1 MQPRPGFRCACLWG
15 CLVSLGFFT
24 PGSAQ
29 AQLPQTRLYAVFPP
43 GGQVGST
50 FDLAVTRGD
59 DLDELRQLTFS
70 HPGITAVQKTTT
82 TTNGKTE
89 PIANQFSVTIAAD
102 VPPALYEV
110 RGVGLYG
117 MSNPRFFEIGQRA
130 EFVEVEPNN
139 LATQAMPVEIGQTIN
154 GRINGATDVDLY
166 KFVGQ
171 PGQRV
176 VIDCAAKRI
185 DSRLDGILELQDATG
200 RRLAAARNTTAKDA
214 VLDFTLPAAG
224 EYLVRLTDYVYAGG
238 EDYFYRLKFRATPF
252 VDFVLPPAGVPG
264 STGQYTVYGRNL
276 PGGQPTEWKVN
287 GQPLQQATVEITLPS
302 DPSQWSPGL
311 YLDGYAASIDAM
323 PYRWMTAD
331 GPSNAVAFGY
341 STGPV
346 TMETEPNGL
355 PAQVNKVTVPAEL
368 AGQFQAKG
376 DLDLYQFDA
385 KAGEIV
391 WIEMQGQRLGY
402 GADPYLTIDQV
413 TVNDKG
419 EETLKRIAA
428 VDDEGNNPL
437 PIIFETIHDDPV
449 TKFVAPA
456 DGSYRLTVRDRYAAS
471 RGSPSLLYRLT
482 LRRETPDFRVVVVPD
497 GPTPP
502 NQKTP
507 QTWSVGLR
515 KGDQFPVSVVVLR
528 KDGFEG
534 DVTVSVQGLPPGVTC
549 RDISVGAKPSAG
561 VMVFESAE
569 DAAEWAGTVQVIGT
583 AKVTDPAAVAAVVVA
598 QQGMKPATDAIAA
611 AEKAL
616 AKPADDLAKAT
627 AELTAAQ
634 AELAAKADDEALKKK
649 VADAEAKVAAAKTVN
664 DQAVAAKAAAD
675 QKLAEVQA
683 AIAQAQQ
690 ARDAATKDVT
700 HAARF
705 GTIAW
710 SGRQNVPGETRLSHQ
725 LELSVMGEAAPF
737 QIKTDV
743 HRVVANHGRQIL
755 VPVKAIRRNGF
766 DADIPLTFVGQPQNV
781 QIENKPIKK
790 GTEEEVFRIFVP
802 VNAPVGTYT
811 LYLAAQAQVSYR
823 RNPQKADRL
832 KAEFDAADKA
842 ANDAVEQQKTLV
854 AKRDEAVKQVAAMVA
869 GLKAATDAK
878 AVADKVLADAQAAEK
893 AAAEAVTKA
902 GEDANAKAEAEKK
915 LVDAQA
921 AVKSATEG
929 VTTAEQTRVTAETQ
943 SKSAEEAKVA
953 AEAAVKVADETA
965 KTTMAAKAAAD
976 KLFKDADN
984 AAKAKNINFL
994 PTTTPIVL
1002 TIKPAPCTVATAP
1015 MNGGNVK
1022 KGEKVEVKVTIKRQN
1037 DFTGPV
1043 TLTLPLPPN
1052 LKGLQAAEVTIP
1064 ADQTEGTLVV
1074 EATAEAPAGAV
1085 ANLVVRAVSQFDG
1098 EAMVDQPV
1106 GITVQ

>member
-1 MQPRPGFRCACLWG
+1 MPPRLAVRCACLWG
-15 CLVSLGFFT
+15 GLLGGALLVGN
-24 PGSAQ
+24 SAW
-29 AQLPQTRLYAVFPP
+29 AQLPQTRLYALFPP
-43 GGQVGST
+43 GGQVGTT
-50 FDLAVTRGD
+50 FDLTVTRGD
-59 DLDELRQLTFS
+59 DLEELRQLQFS
-70 HPGITAVQKTTT
+70 HPGITATQKTTT
-82 TTNGKTE
+82 NNGKTE
-89 PIANQFSVTIAAD
+89 PVPNQFTVSVAAD
-102 VPPALYEV
+102 VPPSLYEV
-110 RGVGLYG
+110 RCVGLYG

-130 EFVEVEPNN
+130 EFAEVEPNN

-154 GRINGATDVDLY
+154 GRINGATDVDLF
-166 KFVGQ
+166 KLVGQ

-176 VIDCAAKRI
+176 IIDCAAKRI
-185 DSRLDGILELQDATG
+185 DSRLDSTLELHDAAG
-200 RRLAAARNTTAKDA
+200 RRLATARNTSAKDA
-214 VLDFTLPAAG
+214 VLDYTLPAAG
-224 EYLVRLTDYVYAGG
+224 EYIVRLTDFVYAGG

-264 STGQYTVYGRNL
+264 STAQYTIYGRNL
-276 PGGQPTEWKVN
+276 PGGQPTDVVVQ
-287 GQPLQQATVEITLPS
+287 GHPLQKATVDITLPG
-302 DPSQWSPGL
+302 DPTHWSAGL
-311 YLDGYAASIDAM
+311 NLDGNSASIDAW
-323 PYRWMTAD
+323 PYRWLTPE
-331 GPSNAVAFGY
+331 GPSNAVVMGY
-341 STGPV
+341 ATSPV
-346 TMETEPNGL
+346 TMETEPNNL
-355 PAQVNKVTVPAEL
+355 PTQVNKVTVPAEL
-368 AGQFQAKG
+368 AGQFQSKG
-376 DLDLYQFDA
+376 DVDLYQFDA
-385 KAGEIV
+385 QAGEVV

-413 TVNDKG
+413 TVNEKG

-437 PIIFETIHDDPV
+437 PVIFETIHDDPV
-449 TKFVAPA
+449 AKFVAPA
-456 DGSYRLTVRDRYAAS
+456 AGQYRLSLRDRYAAS

-482 LRRETPDFRVVVVPD
+482 LRRETPDFRVVIVPD

-534 DVTVSVQGLPPGVTC
+534 DVTVAVQGLPPGVTC

-561 VMVFESAE
+561 VMVFETAE
-569 DAAEWAGTVQVIGT
+569 DAAEWAGTVQVVGT
-583 AKVTDPAAVAAVVVA
+583 AKITDPTAVAAVAVA
-598 QQGMKPATDAIAA
+598 QQGLKPATDAIPA

-634 AELAAKADDEALKKK
+634 AELATKADDEALKKK

-683 AIAQAQQ
+683 AITQAQQ
-690 ARDAATKDVT
+690 AKDAATKEVA
-700 HAARF
+700 HAARY

-710 SGRQNVPGETRLSHQ
+710 SGRQNVPGETRLSAQ
-725 LELSVMGEAAPF
+725 LELSVMNEAAPF
-737 QIKTDV
+737 QVKTEI

-755 VPVKAIRRNGF
+755 VPVKAIRRHGF

-781 QIENKPIKK
+781 QIENKPVKK
-790 GTEEEVFRIFVP
+790 GTDEEVFRIFVP
-802 VNAPVGTYT
+802 ANAPVGTYT
-811 LYLAAQAQVSYR
+811 MYLVAQAQVSYR

-842 ANDAVEQQKTLV
+842 ANEAVEQQKALV
-854 AKRDEAVKQVAAMVA
+854 AKRDEAVKQTAAMVE
-869 GLKAATDAK
+869 GLKQATEAK
-878 AVADKVLADAQAAEK
+878 AAADKVLADAQAAEK

-902 GEDANAKAEAEKK
+902 GEDATAKAEAEKK
-915 LVDAQA
+915 LADSQA
-921 AVKSATEG
+921 AVKTATET
-929 VTTAEQTRVTAETQ
+929 VATAEQTRVTAETQ
-943 SKSAEEAKVA
+943 SKTAEEAKVA
-953 AEAAVKVADETA
+953 AEAAVKVADETI
-965 KTTMAAKAAAD
+965 KTTMTAKAAAD

-984 AAKAKNINFL
+984 VAKAKNINFL

-1022 KGEKVEVKVTIKRQN
+1022 KGEKVDVKVTIKRQN

-1052 LKGLQAAEVTIP
+1052 VKGLQAAEVTIP

-1074 EATAEAPAGAV
+1074 EATAEATAGAI

-1098 EAMVDQPV
+1098 EALVDQPV
-1106 GITVQ
+1106 AITVQ

>member
-1 MQPRPGFRCACLWG
+1 MQTRLGFCCACLWG
-15 CLVSLGFFT
+15 CLISLCGN
-24 PGSAQ
+24 SSLL

-43 GGQVGST
+43 GGQVGTT
-50 FDLAVTRGD
+50 FDLTVTRGD
-59 DLDELRQLTFS
+59 DLDELRLLSFS

-82 TTNGKTE
+82 NNGKTE
-89 PIANQFSVTIAAD
+89 PIANQFTVTVAAN
-102 VPPALYEV
+102 VPPAAYEV
-110 RGVGLYG
+110 RCVGLYG
-117 MSNPRFFEIGQRA
+117 MSNPRFFEVGQRA

-139 LATQAMPVEIGQTIN
+139 IATQAMPVEIGQTIN

-171 PGQRV
+171 AGQRV
-176 VIDCAAKRI
+176 IVDCAARRI
-185 DSRLDGILELQDATG
+185 DSRLDSILELHDAAG
-200 RRLAAARNTTAKDA
+200 RRLAAARNTTGRDA
-214 VLDFTLPAAG
+214 VLDYTLPAAG
-224 EYLVRLTDYVYAGG
+224 EYIVRLTDFVYAGG

-264 STGQYTVYGRNL
+264 STAQYTVYGRNL
-276 PGGQPTEWKVN
+276 PNGQPTDLQIN
-287 GQPLQQATVEITLPS
+287 GHRLQKATVDITLPN
-302 DPSQWSPGL
+302 DPSVWSSGL
-311 YLDGYAASIDAM
+311 NLDGYAASIDAV
-323 PYRWMTAD
+323 PYRWNTPD
-331 GPSNAVAFGY
+331 GPSNAVALGY
-341 STGPV
+341 STSPV
-346 TMETEPNGL
+346 TMETEPNDQ

-368 AGQFQAKG
+368 AGQFQARG
-376 DLDLYQFDA
+376 DVDLYQFEA

-419 EETLKRIAA
+419 EENLKRIAA
-428 VDDEGNNPL
+428 VDDEGSNPL
-437 PIIFETIHDDPV
+437 PVVFETIHDDPV
-449 TKFVAPA
+449 TKFAAPA
-456 DGSYRLTVRDRYAAS
+456 DGVYRLSVRDRYAAS

-502 NQKTP
+502 NQKNPT
-507 QTWSVGLR
+507 TWSVGLR
-515 KGDQFPVSVVVLR
+515 KGDQYPVSVVVIR

-534 DVTVSVQGLPPGVTC
+534 DVNVSVQGLPAGVTC
-549 RDISVGAKPSAG
+549 RDISVGSKPSAG
-561 VMVFESAE
+561 VLVFETAE

-583 AKVTDPAAVAAVVVA
+583 AKITDPVAVAALTAA
-598 QQGMKPATDAIAA
+598 QQGLKPAADAIAA

-616 AKPADDLAKAT
+616 AKPAEDLAKAM

-634 AELAAKADDEALKKK
+634 TELAAKPDDEALKKK
-649 VADAEAKVAAAKTVN
+649 VADAEAKVTAAKTAN

-675 QKLAEVQA
+675 QKLAEVKA
-683 AIAQAQQ
+683 AVAQAQQ
-690 ARDAATKDVT
+690 AKDAATRDVT
-700 HAARF
+700 RTARY

-710 SGRQNVPGETRLSHQ
+710 SGKQNVPGETRLSDQ
-725 LELSVMGEAAPF
+725 LELSVMNEAAPF
-737 QIKTDV
+737 QVKTDV

-755 VPVKAIRRNGF
+755 VPVKAVRRNGF

-781 QIENKPIKK
+781 QIENKPVKK
-790 GTEEEVFRIFVP
+790 GSDEEVYRVFVP
-802 VNAPVGTYT
+802 ANAPVGTYT
-811 LYLAAQAQVSYR
+811 MYLAAQAQVSYR

-842 ANDAVEQQKTLV
+842 ANEAVEQQKAMA
-854 AKRDEAVKQVAAMVA
+854 AKRDEAVKQATALVEEAKKATAAKTA
-869 GLKAATDAK
+869 
-878 AVADKVLADAQAAEK
+878 ADKALTDAQAAEK

-902 GEDANAKAEAEKK
+902 GDDATAKAEAEKK
-915 LVDAQA
+915 LTEAQAVVKTATEAVAAAEQARVDAEA
-921 AVKSATEG
+921 KSKT
-929 VTTAEQTRVTAETQ
+929 
-943 SKSAEEAKVA
+943 AEEAKIA
-953 AEAAVKVADETA
+953 AENAVKQADETV

-976 KLFKDADN
+976 KAFKDADN

-1052 LKGLQAAEVTIP
+1052 VKGLQATDVTIP
-1064 ADQTEGTLVV
+1064 ADQSEGTLLV
-1074 EATAEAPAGAV
+1074 EATADAPTGAV
-1085 ANLVVRAVSQFDG
+1085 ANLVVRAVAQFDG

-1106 GITVQ
+1106 TINVQ